1 LVIAKYESENLEAS
15 ELNAMTEARLQI
27 ELNELLIRN
36 EVVWRQKS
44 QGSLIYQQL
53 LGQRR
58 NSIDAIIEDPG
69 RWILNKKKIREHLV
83 EIFNWANCY

>member
-1 LVIAKYESENLEAS
+1 MVIAKYESENLEAS

-53 LGQRR
+53 LG
-58 NSIDAIIEDPG
+58 
-69 RWILNKKKIREHLV
+69 REGTR
-83 EIFNWANCY
+83 

>member
-1 LVIAKYESENLEAS
+1 
-15 ELNAMTEARLQI
+15 MTEARLQI

-53 LGQRR
+53 LG
-58 NSIDAIIEDPG
+58 
-69 RWILNKKKIREHLV
+69 REGTR
-83 EIFNWANCY
+83 